1 MRTAIHKLGFG
12 TWQFGGGNSLG
23 GKPTGWGHI
32 DEKEAVKAVCL
43 ALEQGIQFFDT
54 ADSYGEGRAEELL
67 GKAFQ
72 SYQNA
77 NFIICTKFGNRK
89 DNQGNSFQD
98 FSPEWLEQAVINSL
112 TRLKIDCIDILL
124 FHSPPDN
131 FDWHNYDVTILNQ
144 LIQKGY
150 IKKYGV
156 SSKTIKGTL
165 RVVENRFGS
174 AIEAIFNVLDR
185 RAEEYLLNSHI
196 DFEYEFIARVPLGS
210 GFLKERY
217 LYITPAF
224 AENDWR
230 HYLPERD
237 KSWLLESTRKLAF
250 LNELLGGITVSALR
264 YVLYHSGVKVA
275 IPGMKNSEQV
285 KANLQA
291 AKLGPLLPEVVEKIR
306 QAVPDVPAHW
316 KF

>member
-1 MRTAIHKLGFG
+1 MKTAIHKLGFG
-12 TWQFGGGNSLG
+12 TWQFGGEYLIG
-23 GKPTGWGHI
+23 GKHTGWGYF
-32 DEKEAVKAVCL
+32 DEKEAIAAVCL
-43 ALEQGIQFFDT
+43 ALDRGIRFFDT
-54 ADSYGEGRAEELL
+54 ADSYGEGRAEEIL

-72 SYQNA
+72 SYPNG
-77 NFIICTKFGNRK
+77 NFIVCTKFGNRK
-89 DNQGNSFQD
+89 DNQGNPFQD

-124 FHSPPDN
+124 FHSPPDD
-131 FDWHNYDVTILNQ
+131 FDWQNYDIALLDR

-156 SSKTIKGTL
+156 SSKTIKGAL
-165 RVVENRFGS
+165 KVVKNRFGS

-185 RAEEYLLNSHI
+185 RAEEYLFNNQI
-196 DFEYEFIARVPLGS
+196 DFEHEFIARVPLAS
-210 GFLKERY
+210 GFLQEKY
-217 LYITPAF
+217 LYKTPDF

-237 KSWLLESTRKLAF
+237 QSWLLESARKLVF
-250 LNELLGGITVSALR
+250 LNELPGGITVSALR
-264 YVLYHSGVKVA
+264 YVLYHSGVAVA
-275 IPGMKNSEQV
+275 IPGMKNPEQV

-291 AKLGPLLPEVVEKIR
+291 VELGALALEVVERIK

-316 KF
+316 RF